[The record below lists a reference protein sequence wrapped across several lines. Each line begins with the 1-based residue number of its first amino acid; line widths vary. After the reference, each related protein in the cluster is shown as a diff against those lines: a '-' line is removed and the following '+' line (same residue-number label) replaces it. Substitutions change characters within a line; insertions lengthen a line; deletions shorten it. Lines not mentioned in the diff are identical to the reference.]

1 MNLIK
6 ICLICCATLLVSAPE
21 ALAAATAARP
31 IQSQESTAGLSATAE
46 TSTLSARERRA
57 QKRSFRQDMRQR
69 LREARGSD
77 PELILLIILALIIPP
92 LAMFIYEGSI
102 TTRFWISLVLTLLG
116 AGLVIGWSLLGLLP
130 AIVYTLYVILTG
142 A

>member
-1 MNLIK
+1 MSYQNLQTVEK
-6 ICLICCATLLVSAPE
+6 CGGDKDGGALKSGKE
-21 ALAAATAARP
+21 ADVYVVRL
-31 IQSQESTAGLSATAE
+31 GAE
-46 TSTLSARERRA
+46 TCAAKIYKEA

-116 AGLVIGWSLLGLLP
+116 AGLIIGWSPLGLLP